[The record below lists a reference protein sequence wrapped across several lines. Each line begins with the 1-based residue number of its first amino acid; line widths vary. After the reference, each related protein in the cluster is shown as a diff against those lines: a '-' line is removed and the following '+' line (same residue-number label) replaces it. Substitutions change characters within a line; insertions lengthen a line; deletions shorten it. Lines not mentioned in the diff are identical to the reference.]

1 MGTVGIY
8 IYISACISA
17 CLHVCVCGRERLSVE
32 QSEFR
37 RFCVLKCVF
46 FSMEMANES
55 VVDERSLHAGTI
67 QYKMD

>member
-8 IYISACISA
+8 IYIVACISA